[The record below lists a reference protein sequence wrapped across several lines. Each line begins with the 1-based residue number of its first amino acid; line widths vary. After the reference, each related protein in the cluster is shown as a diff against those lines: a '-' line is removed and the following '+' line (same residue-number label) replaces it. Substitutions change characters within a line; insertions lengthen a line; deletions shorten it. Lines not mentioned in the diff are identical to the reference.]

1 MVLPLEGVKILD
13 SAHQYPGPYCSML
26 LADLGA
32 DVLKIEKP
40 GTGDP
45 ARQAPR
51 FFQSINRNKKSLTLD
66 LKKPEAREILYRL
79 VKSYDVFSEGFRP
92 GVSKRLGVDYEVLKK
107 INPALIY
114 CSISGYGQDGPYRDR
129 PGHDLNYQAMSGM
142 LGSFRDRDGTFTP
155 PGVAIGDLS
164 SGMFAALGI
173 MAALMAREKIK
184 QGQYI
189 DVSMSDGLLSWMST
203 QLGSLPSDGGGI
215 GGDPGYGIF
224 KAGDGRSFTL
234 GIAHEDWF
242 WERLCLA
249 VGLKEYSALNGL
261 ERRKQ
266 RDVLIGKLN
275 NIFLEKTRDEWVRIL
290 EAADVPVSAINE
302 LSEVPEDP
310 HVKHRKMI
318 QEITLDSGDRIRQV
332 SFPVRLS
339 RTPAEIRMPPPAL
352 GQHTGEVLKE
362 AGYSDGEIKK
372 FRGDECI

>member
-1 MVLPLEGVKILD
+1 
-13 SAHQYPGPYCSML
+13 
-26 LADLGA
+26 
-32 DVLKIEKP
+32 
-40 GTGDP
+40 
-45 ARQAPR
+45 
-51 FFQSINRNKKSLTLD
+51 
-66 LKKPEAREILYRL
+66 
-79 VKSYDVFSEGFRP
+79 
-92 GVSKRLGVDYEVLKK
+92 
-107 INPALIY
+107 
-114 CSISGYGQDGPYRDR
+114 
-129 PGHDLNYQAMSGM
+129 
-142 LGSFRDRDGTFTP
+142 
-155 PGVAIGDLS
+155 
-164 SGMFAALGI
+164 MFAALGI

-203 QLGSLPSDGGGI
+203 QLGGLPSAGGGI

-224 KAGDGRSFTL
+224 KASDGRSFTL

-275 NIFLEKTRDEWVRIL
+275 DIFLKKTRDEWVRIL

>member
-1 MVLPLEGVKILD
+1 MALPLEGVKILD

-40 GTGDP
+40 GIGDP
-45 ARQAPR
+45 ARQAAQ

-92 GVSKRLGVDYEVLKK
+92 GVSKRLGVDYEILRK

-142 LGSFRDRDGTFTP
+142 LGSFRDRDGTITP

-173 MAALMAREKIK
+173 MAALMAREKTK

-203 QLGSLPSDGGGI
+203 QLGSLPSAGRGI

-224 KAGDGRSFTL
+224 KASDGRSFTL

-249 VGLKEYSALNGL
+249 VGLKEYAALNGL

-275 NIFLEKTRDEWVRIL
+275 NIFLEKTRDEWVGIL
-290 EAADVPVSAINE
+290 DKADVPVSPVND
-302 LSEVPEDP
+302 LSEVPDDP

-318 QEITLDSGDRIRQV
+318 REITLDSGDRINQV

-352 GQHTGEVLKE
+352 GQHTEEVLKE

-372 FRGDECI
+372 FREDECI

>member
-45 ARQAPR
+45 ARQALR

-92 GVSKRLGVDYEVLKK
+92 GVTKRLGVDYEVLKR

-142 LGSFRDRDGTFTP
+142 LGSFRNRDGTFTP

-173 MAALMAREKIK
+173 MAALMAREKTR

-203 QLGSLPSDGGGI
+203 QLVSLPSAGRGI

-224 KAGDGRSFTL
+224 KASNGRSFTL

-249 VGLKEYSALNGL
+249 VGLKEYAALNGL
-261 ERRKQ
+261 ERRKLS
-266 RDVLIGKLN
+266 DVLIGKLN
-275 NIFLEKTRDEWVRIL
+275 NIFLAKTRDEWVRIL
-290 EAADVPVSAINE
+290 EAADVPVAAIND

-318 QEITLDSGDRIRQV
+318 KEITLDSGDRIRQV

-339 RTPAEIRMPPPAL
+339 QTPAEIRMPPPAL
-352 GQHTGEVLKE
+352 GQHTEEILKE

-372 FRGDECI
+372 FRGDGCI

>member
-1 MVLPLEGVKILD
+1 MALPLEGVKILD

-32 DVLKIEKP
+32 DVLKIEQP
-40 GTGDP
+40 GIGDP
-45 ARQAPR
+45 ARQAAR

-92 GVSKRLGVDYEVLKK
+92 GVSKRLGVDYEILRK

-142 LGSFRDRDGTFTP
+142 LGSFRDRDGTITP

-173 MAALMAREKIK
+173 MAALMAREKTK
-184 QGQYI
+184 LGQYI

-203 QLGSLPSDGGGI
+203 QLGSLSSAGGGF

-224 KAGDGRSFTL
+224 KASDGRAFTL

-249 VGLKEYSALNGL
+249 VGLEEYAALNGL

-266 RDVLIGKLN
+266 RDVLIDKLN
-275 NIFLEKTRDEWVRIL
+275 NIFLEKTRDEWVGIL
-290 EAADVPVSAINE
+290 DKADVPVSPVNE

-318 QEITLDSGDRIRQV
+318 REITLDSGDRINQV

-352 GQHTGEVLKE
+352 GQHTEEVLKE

-372 FRGDECI
+372 FREDECI